1 MSWDS
6 VDQKAAALDF
16 ARPFDV
22 HKWSDYPEVNKAVNA
37 LFDDLKGDPEFTGN
51 DNLQKKHVKVVVL
64 DLYAAW
70 LADQDCYISLSRDAN
85 SYKRDSRYN
94 RIKISFITVAVVDA
108 LKRSGYIEVQP
119 GYYDSETK
127 TGKQSRIRA
136 TDKLIA
142 LIKDEYK
149 VPKAAIQKHPNTEC
163 IILRDSD
170 KNDIA
175 YTDTAETNRMRKKLK
190 AYNDLLNRTKIEIPD
205 PEDFYVL
212 GIDREAKYLINEPG
226 YFVRRIF
233 NNSSWRDGGRFHGG
247 WWQQIPGKIR
257 RTIHLNDGKEGC
269 SEVDYSGLHIVL
281 LYGME
286 DIDYWKEDGEDPYK
300 LAGYEESERLRQL
313 LKIVLL
319 IAINAKDKAT
329 AVNAIKK
336 EINFNN
342 HEYGWSKSVG
352 IDIEELIDAFASRHQ
367 RIAKYLFSGQ
377 GIKLQHIDSRIAEK
391 VIEHFTAKDI
401 PVLCVH
407 DSFLIDPLHENELIT
422 LMVKSFKEIVRNIT
436 PSKID
441 IEATMKHSCHYSD
454 LLKVS

>member
-51 DNLQKKHVKVVVL
+51 DNLQKKHVKVVAL

-70 LADQDCYISLSRDAN
+70 LGHPEQYISLHRSPNAYTKDT
-85 SYKRDSRYN
+85 RYN
-94 RIKISFITVAVVDA
+94 KLHISFLTVGVVDA
-108 LKRSGYIEVQP
+108 LERAEYVEFHKGYQNRE
-119 GYYDSETK
+119 
-127 TGKQSRIRA
+127 TGKSAISRIRA
-136 TDKLIA
+136 TDKLIK
-142 LIKDEYK
+142 LIKDDHE
-149 VPKAAIQKHPNTEC
+149 VPAIAISKHPHTEC
-163 IILRDSD
+163 IILRDAD
-170 KNDIA
+170 KRDID
-175 YTDTAETNRMRKKLK
+175 YKDTRTTERMRKQLK
-190 AYNDLLNRTKIEIPD
+190 AYNALLNKTKIEIPD

-257 RTIHLNDGKEGC
+257 RTIHLNDGKEAC

-329 AVNAIKK
+329 AVNAIKN

-342 HEYGWSKSVG
+342 HEYGWSKRVG

-422 LMVKSFKEIVRNIT
+422 LMVKSFKEIVRDIT